1 MSRKCSVLKRTRHNG
16 SAFLFWRFMKFTDTE
31 QTVLS
36 QLPLEV
42 QGIFAAHPSV
52 AENYLEAIALP
63 VLPAGEPL
71 SRVEFYSNAK
81 PDPVLSIKDSVAIP
95 GVSQAEPV
103 EILEAIG
110 EDGLI
115 WLKVFEHVLLRRTDW
130 SNLPALTA
138 ITA

>member
-1 MSRKCSVLKRTRHNG
+1 
-16 SAFLFWRFMKFTDTE
+16 MKFTDTE
-31 QTVLS
+31 QTILNK
-36 QLPLEV
+36 LPLEV
-42 QGIFAAHPSV
+42 QGTFAVHPSA

-71 SRVEFYSNAK
+71 GLVEFYYNAK
-81 PDPVLSIKDSVAIP
+81 PDPVLSLKASVAIP

-115 WLKVFEHVLLRRTDW
+115 WLKVFEHVLVRRTDW
-130 SNLPALTA
+130 SNLPELTA